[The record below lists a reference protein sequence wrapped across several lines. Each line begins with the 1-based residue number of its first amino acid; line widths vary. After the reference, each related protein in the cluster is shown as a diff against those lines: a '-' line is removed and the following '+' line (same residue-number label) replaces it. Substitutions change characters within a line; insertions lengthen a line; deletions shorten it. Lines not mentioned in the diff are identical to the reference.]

1 MVKKFLSRRN
11 LSIAVSVLA
20 VAVLFTAFKKK
31 KDDLVQPPASGLMA
45 FNLAPDQPAVNI
57 ALSGNL
63 LGGAPLAYGSFTGTY
78 LNIYSGSRRV
88 ESYSATGNELL
99 DSLTYPFEQGK
110 YYSVFVVGVNN
121 NYKNIVALDNYDSL
135 TASSDKAYV
144 RYINAI
150 PGSST
155 SNVQMEAEGSSVV
168 NASASFGQVSPFVAV
183 TPGSLSINVSNESAV
198 NANRTITVAGQ
209 KAYTVL
215 LMGMPNQTDTTKA
228 VQIRFIENGT
238 ITD

>member
-1 MVKKFLSRRN
+1 MIKKFLLRR
-11 LSIAVSVLA
+11 SILMIAGALFI
-20 VAVLFTAFKKK
+20 AVLFTACK
-31 KDDLVQPPASGLMA
+31 KDNNDIVQTPVSGLMA
-45 FNLAPDQPAVNI
+45 FNLAPDQPAVRV

-63 LGGAPLAYGSFTGTY
+63 IGGAPLSYGSFTGTY

-88 ESYSATGNELL
+88 ESYASGNQLL

-110 YYSVFVVGVNN
+110 YYSVFVVGANN
-121 NYKNIVALDNYDSL
+121 TYKNIVTLDNYDSL
-135 TASSDKAYV
+135 TASSGKAYV

-150 PGSST
+150 PGSAT
-155 SNVQMEAEGSSVV
+155 SNVSITNDGSTVV
-168 NASASFGQVSPFVAV
+168 NSSASFGQVSLFMPV
-183 TPGSLSINVSNESAV
+183 TPGSLSINVSNENAV

-215 LMGMPNQTDTTKA
+215 LMGMPNQTDSTKA

-238 ITD
+238 VTD